1 MVAMVT
7 YLKPYWIR
15 IQIRGMFIPTQFELW
30 LKTESNYIS
39 LSFARD
45 VCGGIKIF
53 IDGVNTGLFHTERSY
68 SKKRNSSNTLCT
80 SLLPTD
86 HIFQVKNTEKQRK
99 ESVRKM
105 NQPPLLYY
113 CFPLQY
119 FCSAVSCLRNTV
131 PKHSITKWSQ
141 NENFSS
147 ISIV

>member
-1 MVAMVT
+1 
-7 YLKPYWIR
+7 
-15 IQIRGMFIPTQFELW
+15 MFIPTQFELW

-99 ESVRKM
+99 RKCQENEST
-105 NQPPLLYY
+105 PSPLLL
-113 CFPLQY
+113 FSITVFL
-119 FCSAVSCLRNTV
+119 FCSIMS
-131 PKHSITKWSQ
+131 KEHSS
-141 NENFSS
+141 
-147 ISIV
+147 